1 MTPKT
6 TRTPRKRS
14 PAFAP
19 SEPNAEIT
27 ADDPVEAEKPLTE
40 EPLPPREER
49 APRPAPEHPRS
60 RASPLPRYDT
70 DSPKLIL
77 RSRAKSERKR
87 FSGFIRPK
95 CAESVKLAPTYKI
108 LPKREETEETVT
120 FKTKNPRARARIKK
134 VMERWEPK

>member
-6 TRTPRKRS
+6 TRTPGKRS

-27 ADDPVEAEKPLTE
+27 ADDPEEAEKPLTE
-40 EPLPPREER
+40 EPPPPREER
-49 APRPAPEHPRS
+49 APRPAPEHLRS
-60 RASPLPRYDT
+60 RGT
-70 DSPKLIL
+70 TQTQPKLIL

-95 CAESVKLAPTYKI
+95 RAESVKLAPTYKI

-120 FKTKNPRARARIKK
+120 FKTKNSRARARIKK